1 MLKKEAIEQKSLLDN
16 EEFDIF
22 GGIADDST
30 KIKKIKD
37 KKHRELPKDKFKIL
51 DINKNTKQI
60 GFKLILEQIIDNI
73 KNSLEK
79 SKVEED
85 MAIYKAIAD
94 GDINKENINI
104 FNINPEIEI
113 EEKLKD
119 TVNSINLYKININGI
134 INAIPFTNIIF
145 YDNQNKTLPIGMDLS
160 TKILIDLNKLELE
173 EVNTNS
179 FNIAY
184 FENEKDEFS
193 KVDIKHI
200 KLIEYNVKNAK
211 EK

>member
-1 MLKKEAIEQKSLLDN
+1 MLKRETEQKVHN
-16 EEFDIF
+16 EEFLIYLA
-22 GGIADDST
+22 ADDST

-193 KVDIKHI
+193 KVYIKHI
-200 KLIEYNVKNAK
+200 KLIEYNIKTAK

>member
-1 MLKKEAIEQKSLLDN
+1 M
-16 EEFDIF
+16 
-22 GGIADDST
+22 
-30 KIKKIKD
+30 
-37 KKHRELPKDKFKIL
+37 
-51 DINKNTKQI
+51 
-60 GFKLILEQIIDNI
+60 ILEQIIDNI

-160 TKILIDLNKLELE
+160 TKTLIDLNKLELE

-193 KVDIKHI
+193 KVYIKHI
-200 KLIEYNVKNAK
+200 KLIEYNIKTAK

>member
-79 SKVEED
+79 
-85 MAIYKAIAD
+85 
-94 GDINKENINI
+94 
-104 FNINPEIEI
+104 
-113 EEKLKD
+113 
-119 TVNSINLYKININGI
+119 
-134 INAIPFTNIIF
+134 
-145 YDNQNKTLPIGMDLS
+145 
-160 TKILIDLNKLELE
+160 
-173 EVNTNS
+173 
-179 FNIAY
+179 
-184 FENEKDEFS
+184 
-193 KVDIKHI
+193 
-200 KLIEYNVKNAK
+200 AK
-211 EK
+211 

>member
-1 MLKKEAIEQKSLLDN
+1 M
-16 EEFDIF
+16 
-22 GGIADDST
+22 
-30 KIKKIKD
+30 
-37 KKHRELPKDKFKIL
+37 
-51 DINKNTKQI
+51 
-60 GFKLILEQIIDNI
+60 ILEQIIDNI

-193 KVDIKHI
+193 KVYIKPVSYTH
-200 KLIEYNVKNAK
+200 LTLPTNSRV
-211 EK
+211 